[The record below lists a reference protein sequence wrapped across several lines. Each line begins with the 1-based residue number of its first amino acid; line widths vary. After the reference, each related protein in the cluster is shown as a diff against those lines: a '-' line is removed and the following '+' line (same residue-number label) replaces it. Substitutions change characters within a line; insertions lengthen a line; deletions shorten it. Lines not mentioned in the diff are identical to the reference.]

1 MRIVVNDIAAS
12 EGGAMSVLRDLHS
25 DIISS
30 GDENEWIFLLGEKF
44 IEESDNIKVLTFP
57 KIKTSWIKRLDFDFI
72 SGKKI
77 INKLQPDI
85 YLSLQNTATIGVKA
99 PQYVFL
105 HQPLPYQKEKNF
117 SFIKKKEF
125 KMATYQHVI
134 GKIYSIL
141 FKKTKATI
149 IVQTQWMKENV
160 SSILNNK
167 ILKVDTKINI
177 DENIINK
184 QINENKRNMKHFF
197 YPASN

>member
-85 YLSLQNTATIGVKA
+85 
-99 PQYVFL
+99 
-105 HQPLPYQKEKNF
+105 
-117 SFIKKKEF
+117 
-125 KMATYQHVI
+125 
-134 GKIYSIL
+134 
-141 FKKTKATI
+141 
-149 IVQTQWMKENV
+149 
-160 SSILNNK
+160 
-167 ILKVDTKINI
+167 
-177 DENIINK
+177 
-184 QINENKRNMKHFF
+184 
-197 YPASN
+197 

>member
-105 HQPLPYQKEKNF
+105 HQPLPYQKEKIF
-117 SFIKKKEF
+117 R
-125 KMATYQHVI
+125 
-134 GKIYSIL
+134 L
-141 FKKTKATI
+141 
-149 IVQTQWMKENV
+149 
-160 SSILNNK
+160 
-167 ILKVDTKINI
+167 
-177 DENIINK
+177 
-184 QINENKRNMKHFF
+184 
-197 YPASN
+197 